1 MPLTLK
7 FEVHCQTN
15 FTLHSFLQFFIEYL
29 QTLNIACINNLYKP
43 LNWSIKKPCKSL
55 FILLLCCVLHFV
67 DDRSTALHFGVDS
80 HIVG

>member
-7 FEVHCQTN
+7 FEMHCQTN

-43 LNWSIKKPCKSL
+43 PELVYHETLQI
-55 FILLLCCVLHFV
+55 FV
-67 DDRSTALHFGVDS
+67 YFTIMLRFTFCG
-80 HIVG
+80 